1 MKRNAADGLFTKPSR
16 LMLEKAW
23 GYVKMKKI
31 VGAVGIA
38 FLPLLLW
45 SISWG
50 QVNRILLPPEGGTIQ
65 ALAVDP
71 FNPSV
76 IYAGTAVGGV
86 FKSTDTGE
94 TWLPSNNGLGSLMV
108 ASLAEG
114 IFEIRL
120 DTTVLPPMEGIG
132 GGGCFVAALFPCSWK

>member
-1 MKRNAADGLFTKPSR
+1 
-16 LMLEKAW
+16 MLEKAW

-94 TWLPSNNGLGSLMV
+94 TWLPSNNGLE
-108 ASLAEG
+108 A
-114 IFEIRL
+114 
-120 DTTVLPPMEGIG
+120 
-132 GGGCFVAALFPCSWK
+132 